1 MPDVFER
8 EKHMAK
14 RTFKRDGGTPMKK
27 VEHTYTADVKKQVK
41 KNKGRQ
47 NVVTKSAITQF

>member
-27 VEHTYTADVKKQVK
+27 VEHTYTADVKK
-41 KNKGRQ
+41 
-47 NVVTKSAITQF
+47 